1 MTTTRNTGRLIRFRK
16 SGLGYAAE
24 GRGFYIWDEDP
35 RVVMDSAAALESGS
49 LGSARARRVRL
60 FPVSMAGSASSGALD
75 A

>member
-1 MTTTRNTGRLIRFRK
+1 MTTTRNAGRPIRLRK

-35 RVVMDSAAALESGS
+35 RVVMDSAAALEGGR

-60 FPVSMAGSASSGALD
+60 FPVSVRGSASSEALD